1 MEDIDLNIDNYN
13 LEDILNLFNI
23 SYNFNEED
31 LKNAKKIVLHSHP
44 DKSKLDKKY
53 FFFFT
58 KAYKY
63 LYFIYEFRKK
73 NNIKD
78 DLTKEEKEYVNI
90 ITEEE
95 RNNNYESLKNNND
108 FKNNFNSWFNKMF
121 DEHKISSEYE
131 KDGYGEWLKDDSN
144 FKEFENCN
152 NISKMNESINNYKN
166 NNFSVVKYNDFGDSL
181 FSCNNTTN
189 LLNDRLDD
197 YSSSD
202 IFSKFGYND
211 LKKAHEDT
219 LIPVS
224 ENLKRQDFKSIN
236 DYKMFRNQQEGSNIQ
251 YTLDESNKIL
261 ENNKKIED
269 KITNDRAFKLAKQD
283 EEVMKNN
290 NNFWSK
296 IKLLNMN

>member
-73 NNIKD
+73 NNIKE
-78 DLTKEEKEYVNI
+78 DLSKEEKEYVNI

-95 RNNNYESLKNNND
+95 RNNNYELLKNNND

-121 DEHKISSEYE
+121 EEHKISSDYE
-131 KDGYGEWLKDDSN
+131 KDGYGDWLKNDTN
-144 FKEFENCN
+144 FKKFENCN

-166 NNFSVVKYNDFGDSL
+166 NNFSVVKYNDFDDLL
-181 FSCNNTTN
+181 FSSNNSSN
-189 LLNDRLDD
+189 LLNNKLDD
-197 YSSSD
+197 YSNGD

-211 LKKAHEDT
+211 LKKAHEET

-224 ENLKRQDFKSIN
+224 DNVKRQEFKSIN
-236 DYKMFRNQQEGSNIQ
+236 DYKMFRNEQEGSNIE

-261 ENNKKIED
+261 ENNKKLED
-269 KITNDRAFKLAKQD
+269 KITNERAFKLAKQD

>member
-1 MEDIDLNIDNYN
+1 MENIDLNIDNYN

-31 LKNAKKIVLHSHP
+31 LKTAKKIVLHSHP

-73 NNIKD
+73 NNIKE
-78 DLTKEEKEYVNI
+78 DLSKEEKEYANI

-95 RNNNYESLKNNND
+95 RNNNYKLLKKNND

-121 DEHKISSEYE
+121 DEHKISSDYE
-131 KDGYGEWLKDDSN
+131 KDGYGDWLKDDSN
-144 FKEFENCN
+144 FKEYENCN

-166 NNFSVVKYNDFGDSL
+166 NNYSVIKHNDFADSL
-181 FSCNNTTN
+181 FSSNNTSN

-197 YSSSD
+197 YSNSD

-211 LKKAHEDT
+211 LKKAHEET
-219 LIPVS
+219 LIPIS
-224 ENLKRQDFKSIN
+224 ENVKRQDFNSIN
-236 DYKMFRNQQEGSNIQ
+236 DYKMFRNQQESSNIQ

-269 KITNDRAFKLAKQD
+269 KITNQRAFKLAKQD

>member
-73 NNIKD
+73 NNIKE
-78 DLTKEEKEYVNI
+78 DLIKEEKEYVNI

-95 RNNNYESLKNNND
+95 RNNNYELLKNNND

-144 FKEFENCN
+144 FKEFDNCN

-166 NNFSVVKYNDFGDSL
+166 NNFSVVKYNDFDDSL
-181 FSCNNTTN
+181 FSSNNSSN

-197 YSSSD
+197 YSNGD

-211 LKKAHEDT
+211 LKKAHEES

-224 ENLKRQDFKSIN
+224 DNLKRQDFKSIN

>member
-73 NNIKD
+73 NNIKE
-78 DLTKEEKEYVNI
+78 DLSKEEKEYVNI

-144 FKEFENCN
+144 FKEFDNCN

-166 NNFSVVKYNDFGDSL
+166 NNFSVVKYNDFDDSL
-181 FSCNNTTN
+181 FSSNNSSN

-197 YSSSD
+197 YSNGD

-211 LKKAHEDT
+211 LKKAHEES

-224 ENLKRQDFKSIN
+224 DNLKRQDFKSIN
-236 DYKMFRNQQEGSNIQ
+236 DYKMFRNEQEGSNIQ

-261 ENNKKIED
+261 ENNKKIQD

>member
-23 SYNFNEED
+23 TYNFNEED

-73 NNIKD
+73 NNIKE

-131 KDGYGEWLKDDSN
+131 KYGYGEWLKDDSN
-144 FKEFENCN
+144 FKEFDNCN

-211 LKKAHEDT
+211 LKKAHEET

-224 ENLKRQDFKSIN
+224 DNVKRQEFKSIN
-236 DYKMFRNQQEGSNIQ
+236 DYKMFRNEQESSNIQ